1 MEDDRLKTAE
11 GIKSTDLAKEL
22 GVKSTEVVTAVGILR
37 GTEFKKGTTIVK
49 LTDSEAEK
57 VRSRLKPAAPVREQQ
72 KLAEQ
77 LPAPPAPKVE
87 PPVEKK
93 REPASAPV
101 VAPQEQMQRQPV
113 QQQRPQH
120 VTGRPGQP
128 PHTARRDAPR
138 YQQGGQQ
145 GQQRQQQPQQRQQG
159 TPAQKPPITT
169 SKPFT
174 LPTVPPAIAPPVV
187 PRTVIVADDVEL
199 IDRFKKEA
207 EGDKVEKI
215 KVKPQMQRAFQAIR
229 KVEPKKWGDAKGG
242 GQKRPFRQGDSRFR
256 RHEQSQS
263 QQQMTTA
270 PRKKSIKIEEG
281 ASIKEFAELIG
292 AKIPDVIK
300 QFMGLGFMPTIN
312 TPVDMDAAMIVAEYF
327 GVKIESVTAEHLDVV
342 EDVREDAS
350 LLVHR
355 PPVVTIMGHVDHGKT
370 SLLDAIRSTKVT
382 EGEAGGITQHIGA
395 YKVSLQGKDITF
407 LDTPGHEAFTSLRAR
422 GAKVTDIVVLV
433 VAADDGVMPQTIEAI
448 DHAKAAG
455 VPIVVAVNK
464 IDKENANPTKVKN
477 ELAEHGIVSEEWGGT
492 NVYVEVSAKKRIG
505 IEQLLEM
512 ILLQAEVME
521 IKANPNKPARG
532 YIIEAKLD
540 KGRGPVATILI
551 QSGTLKG
558 TDAFVAGTASG
569 KVRALISDTGK
580 KLHEAGPAVPVEVL
594 GFSEVPTAGDV
605 FTVVE
610 DEKKARQVAMARLA
624 KQRAAEIVR
633 RHKLTLDEL
642 YAKIKEGEI
651 RDLNIIIKGDV
662 QGSIEAMKKS
672 FEEVTHAEVK
682 VRVIHAAVGGINES
696 DVMLATA
703 SNAIIIGFNVRP
715 ELKAAHLAEK
725 EGIDIRLYS
734 IIYEAINDVKK
745 ALEGMLKPTLKEKV
759 LGRAEVRQTYT
770 VSRIGTIAGCYV
782 LDGMV
787 SRSCEGIRIIRNN
800 IVAYEGKIGSLKRF
814 KDDVKEVQTGYECGI
829 TIENFNDLKIGDIIE
844 NFIIEKIATK
854 L

>member
-1 MEDDRLKTAE
+1 MTAE

-22 GVKSTEVVTAVGILR
+22 GVKSSEIVTAVGTLR
-37 GTEFKKGTTIVK
+37 GAEFKKGTTVVK
-49 LTDSEAEK
+49 LTQDEADK
-57 VRSRLKPAAPVREQQ
+57 VRSLLKPAAPVREPQ
-72 KLAEQ
+72 KPAE
-77 LPAPPAPKVE
+77 PSVSKVAGTAPV
-87 PPVEKK
+87 VEKK
-93 REPASAPV
+93 VERPAQQ
-101 VAPQEQMQRQPV
+101 PQKPEHRAEQRPPHRAAD
-113 QQQRPQH
+113 QQRPPYRSNDQR
-120 VTGRPGQP
+120 TAQRPDQ
-128 PHTARRDAPR
+128 
-138 YQQGGQQ
+138 QQGQRPPYQGQ
-145 GQQRQQQPQQRQQG
+145 GQQR
-159 TPAQKPPITT
+159 PAPVPSEPVKPYVPPPIVQ
-169 SKPFT
+169 KAFEQQ
-174 LPTVPPAIAPPVV
+174 AAKQEQ
-187 PRTVIVADDVEL
+187 PRTVIVADEVEL

-229 KVEPKKWGDAKGG
+229 KVEPKKWADAKGG
-242 GQKRPFRQGDSRFR
+242 GQKKPFRPGDPRFR
-256 RHEQSQS
+256 RQDQV
-263 QQQMTTA
+263 QQQQQTTA

-281 ASIKEFAELIG
+281 TSIKEFAELIG
-292 AKIPDVIK
+292 AKIPEVIK
-300 QFMGLGFMPTIN
+300 QFMGLGFMPNIN
-312 TPVDMDAAMIVAEYF
+312 TPVDMDAAMLVAEHF
-327 GVKIESVTAEHLDVV
+327 GVKIESVTAEQLDVV
-342 EDVREDAS
+342 EEVAEDES
-350 LLVHR
+350 QLVHR

-464 IDKENANPTKVKN
+464 IDKENANPAKVKN
-477 ELAEHGIVSEEWGGT
+477 ELAEHGVVSEEWGGT
-492 NVYVEVSAKKRIG
+492 NVFVEVSAKQRIG
-505 IEQLLEM
+505 IEHLLEM

-540 KGRGPVATILI
+540 KGRGPVATVLI
-551 QSGTLKG
+551 QSGTLRSG
-558 TDAFVAGTASG
+558 DAFVAGTASG

-580 KLHEAGPAVPVEVL
+580 KIQEAGPAVPVEVL
-594 GFSEVPTAGDV
+594 GFAEVPTAGDV
-605 FTVVE
+605 FTAVE

-696 DVMLATA
+696 DVMLAAA

-715 ELKAAHLAEK
+715 ETKAAHLAEK
-725 EGIDIRLYS
+725 EGVDIRLYS

-745 ALEGMLKPTLKEKV
+745 ALEGMLKPTLKEKI
-759 LGRAEVRQTYT
+759 LGRAEVRQTYA

-782 LDGMV
+782 LDGIV
-787 SRSCEGIRIIRNN
+787 SRNCEGIRIIRNN
-800 IVAYEGKIGSLKRF
+800 IVAYEGRLGSLKRF

-829 TIENFNDLKIGDIIE
+829 TIENFNDLKVGDIIE

>member
-1 MEDDRLKTAE
+1 MKTAE

-22 GVKSTEVVTAVGILR
+22 GVKSTEVVSAVGKLR

-49 LTDSEAEK
+49 LTEEEAVK
-57 VRSRLKPAAPVREQQ
+57 VRSRFKPVEPAREKQAPTAQ
-72 KLAEQ
+72 
-77 LPAPPAPKVE
+77 PPAPATPKAA
-87 PPVEKK
+87 PVEKK
-93 REPASAPV
+93 VEPKPAP
-101 VAPQEQMQRQPV
+101 APQEQKKYPQQG
-113 QQQRPQH
+113 QQQRPPHAPARQGQH
-120 VTGRPGQP
+120 PQ
-128 PHTARRDAPR
+128 APR
-138 YQQGGQQ
+138 KDDRRPSQGQ
-145 GQQRQQQPQQRQQG
+145 QQRQQQPQGQRPPQHQPRTQTAPV
-159 TPAQKPPITT
+159 TPKTPT
-169 SKPFT
+169 SAAKPFT
-174 LPTVPPAIAPPVV
+174 PPAAPAAGTSPEE

-229 KVEPKKWGDAKGG
+229 KIEPKKWADAKGG
-242 GQKRPFRQGDSRFR
+242 GQKKPFRPGDPRFR
-256 RHEQSQS
+256 RHEQMQP
-263 QQQMTTA
+263 QQQLTTA
-270 PRKKSIKIEEG
+270 PRRKSIKIEEG
-281 ASIKEFAELIG
+281 TSIKEFAELIG

-312 TPVDMDAAMIVAEYF
+312 TPVDMDAAMIVAEHF
-327 GVKIESVTAEHLDVV
+327 GVKIESVSAEHLDIVEEV
-342 EDVREDAS
+342 AEDVS
-350 LLVHR
+350 QLVHR

-477 ELAEHGIVSEEWGGT
+477 ELAEHGVVSEEWGGT
-492 NVYVEVSAKKRIG
+492 NVFVEVSAKKRTG

-540 KGRGPVATILI
+540 RGRGPVATVLI

-594 GFSEVPTAGDV
+594 GFGEVPTAGDV

-610 DEKKARQVAMARLA
+610 DEKKARQIAMARLA

-715 ELKAAHLAEK
+715 ELKASQLAEK
-725 EGIDIRLYS
+725 EGVDIRLYS

-759 LGRAEVRQTYT
+759 LGRAEVRQTYA

-782 LDGMV
+782 LDGMI
-787 SRSCEGIRIIRNN
+787 SRNCDGIRIIRNN

-829 TIENFNDLKIGDIIE
+829 TIENFNDLKVGDVIE